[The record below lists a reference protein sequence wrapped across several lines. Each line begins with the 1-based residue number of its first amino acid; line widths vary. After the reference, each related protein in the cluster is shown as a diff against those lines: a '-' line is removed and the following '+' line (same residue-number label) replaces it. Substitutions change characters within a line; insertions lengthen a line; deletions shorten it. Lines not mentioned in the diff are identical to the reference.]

1 MKIKSVIALFAA
13 VSFLT
18 ACEKVSDTSGLD
30 KAESS
35 TPDLG
40 IITSV
45 ANIPSNETTV
55 KVSEKT
61 ERTYESTDIDGVE
74 HGDYGEDTITSEANN
89 ETMTEVSETNTVSD
103 NLDDPILCEHIEIEP
118 QCGPSFGFS
127 FDLPDGWSYEAA
139 QTEDEPTSS
148 TSAYLKPDNESEGRI
163 VIEYTEGGLGICG
176 TNLHEESID
185 FNGHSATKGTYD
197 SSDNWDFIFL
207 NDDYIGCA
215 VFNNAGEW
223 YDNYADEIEYIL
235 STVEF
240 KLYE

>member
-18 ACEKVSDTSGLD
+18 ACEKVSKTSGLD

-45 ANIPSNETTV
+45 ADIPSNETTV
-55 KVSEKT
+55 KASEKT
-61 ERTYESTDIDGVE
+61 EKLTDFDGVK
-74 HGDYGEDTITSEANN
+74 HKDYDETTVTSEANN
-89 ETMTEVSETNTVSD
+89 ETMAEVSETNTVSE
-103 NLDDPILCEHIEIEP
+103 NSDDPTLFEHIEIEP

-127 FDLPDGWSYEAA
+127 FDLPDGWSYEFA
-139 QTEDEPTSS
+139 QTCDEPTSS
-148 TSAYLKPDNESEGRI
+148 TSAYLKPDTESDGFI
-163 VIEYTEGGLGICG
+163 TIEYSQGGIGVCG
-176 TNLHEESID
+176 TNLNEESID
-185 FNGHSATKGTYD
+185 FNGYSAVKGTYD
-197 SSDNWDFIFL
+197 GSDNWDFIFL
-207 NDDYIGCA
+207 NDDYSGCA
-215 VFNNAGEW
+215 VLNNASEW
-223 YDNYADEIEYIL
+223 YDDHADEIELIL

>member
-18 ACEKVSDTSGLD
+18 ACEKVSETSGLD

-45 ANIPSNETTV
+45 ENIPSNETTV
-55 KVSEKT
+55 KVSEKS
-61 ERTYESTDIDGVE
+61 EKLTDIDGVK
-74 HGDYGEDTITSEANN
+74 HKDYDETTVTSEANN
-89 ETMTEVSETNTVSD
+89 ETMAEVSETNTVSE
-103 NLDDPILCEHIEIEP
+103 NLDDPTLWEHIEIEP
-118 QCGPSFGFS
+118 QCAPSFGFS
-127 FDLPDGWSYEAA
+127 FDLPDGWSYESV
-139 QTEDEPTSS
+139 QTDDEATSCIS
-148 TSAYLKPDNESEGRI
+148 VYFKPNTESSGFI
-163 VIEYTEGGLGICG
+163 TIEYSRGGIGVCG
-176 TNLHEESID
+176 TNLNEESIV
-185 FNGHSATKGTYD
+185 FNGYSAVKGTYGG
-197 SSDNWDFIFL
+197 SDNWDFIFL
-207 NDDYIGCA
+207 NDDYFGCA
-215 VFNNAGEW
+215 VLNNAGEW

>member
-18 ACEKVSDTSGLD
+18 ACEKVSETSGLD

-55 KVSEKT
+55 KASEKT
-61 ERTYESTDIDGVE
+61 EKLTDPDGVE
-74 HGDYGEDTITSEANN
+74 YGDYGEDTITSEANN
-89 ETMTEVSETNTVSD
+89 VTMTEASETTVSE
-103 NLDDPILCEHIEIEP
+103 NLDDPTLWEHIEIEP

-127 FDLPDGWSYEAA
+127 FDLPDGWSYEFA
-139 QTEDEPTSS
+139 QTCDEPTSS
-148 TSAYLKPDNESEGRI
+148 TSAYLKPDTESDGFI
-163 VIEYTEGGLGICG
+163 TIEYSQGGIGVCG
-176 TNLHEESID
+176 TNLNEESID
-185 FNGHSATKGTYD
+185 FNGYSAVKGTYD
-197 SSDNWDFIFL
+197 GSDNWDFIFL
-207 NDDYIGCA
+207 NDDYSGCA
-215 VFNNAGEW
+215 VLNNAGEW

-235 STVEF
+235 STIEF
-240 KLYE
+240 NFFE